1 MTQGKYKNKR
11 PVFLHLL
18 KIRLPVSGIVSI
30 THRIT
35 GILLTLSLP
44 VALYFLALSLR
55 DEAGFEMATK
65 TLQQP
70 LAKVFLLLS
79 FWFFIQHFFS
89 GLRHLLMD
97 IDIAM
102 SKPAARASA
111 WLVFALS
118 LTMTVGLGA
127 YWL

>member
-11 PVFLHLL
+11 PVFLHPL
-18 KIRLPVSGIVSI
+18 KIRLPVGGIVSI

-44 VALYFLALSLR
+44 VALYFLTLSLR
-55 DEAGFEMATK
+55 DEAGFEVATK

-70 LAKVFLLLS
+70 AAKIFLLLG
-79 FWFFIQHFFS
+79 FWFFTQHFFS

-102 SKPAARASA
+102 SKPAARAGA

-118 LTMTVGLGA
+118 LTMTVGLGVC
-127 YWL
+127 WS

>member
-18 KIRLPVSGIVSI
+18 KIRLPVGGIVSI

-35 GILLTLSLP
+35 GVLLTLSLP
-44 VALYFLALSLR
+44 IALYFLALSLK

-70 LAKVFLLLS
+70 TVKILLLLG
-79 FWFFIQHFFS
+79 FWFFTQHFFS

-97 IDIAM
+97 IDTAM
-102 SKPAARASA
+102 SKTAARASA
-111 WLVFALS
+111 WLVFVLS
-118 LTMTVGLGA
+118 LTTTVGLGVC
-127 YWL
+127 WL